1 MYDSWPEKRRLS
13 GTCLLE
19 DLAIPLLKLKDSFH
33 TLPIG
38 TDFEMHISKTNM
50 YSSAD
55 KWKLLTQRKQ
65 IT

>member
-1 MYDSWPEKRRLS
+1 MIA

-19 DLAIPLLKLKDSFH
+19 DIDIPLLKLKDSFNVMYS
-33 TLPIG
+33 IG
-38 TDFEMHISKTNM
+38 TDFEMHISKTSM